1 MRLDLK
7 NSTPKVS
14 LSAQTLRTPR
24 PKHHRSRELF
34 IFLIFVLLSATF
46 WFVQSLQ
53 RRFTYTHRIPVV
65 YDSVP
70 PEVGL
75 PTTLPK
81 YIEVNLED
89 EGAHFLE
96 YTTRGLAPIRLRLQR
111 DGHVIAGFS
120 ISSSLL
126 SGEVRSRLST
136 GARVISIA
144 PSSIEAL
151 AYRRQRKVVPITWGS
166 RPRIAMGYATG
177 DIELT
182 PAEVTV
188 FASAKV
194 LDTLT
199 HIQTAPFEENV
210 LQATTTTK
218 VRLRLPEGVYASTN
232 VVQVHIPIEQ
242 LTEQSFTLPVEV
254 TGAPEG
260 FVLLPLPRMV
270 TIQLTLPRSR
280 YKDIHPEDLK
290 VAVAYPDLV
299 TEAASVDTE
308 TPRQLPL
315 TLVQKPDWL
324 KHYRLTPDHVQYVIE
339 ERK

>member
-14 LSAQTLRTPR
+14 LSAQKLSTPR
-24 PKHHRSRELF
+24 PQHHRSRELF

-53 RRFTYTHRIPVV
+53 RRFTYTLRIPVE
-65 YDSVP
+65 YDSIP
-70 PEVGL
+70 PEVGMQTKL
-75 PTTLPK
+75 PE
-81 YIEVNLED
+81 YIEVSLED
-89 EGAHFLE
+89 EGGHFLE

-111 DGHVIAGFS
+111 DRQVIAGFA
-120 ISSSLL
+120 ISSSML

-136 GARVISIA
+136 GARIISIS
-144 PSSIEAL
+144 PTSIEVM
-151 AYRRQRKVVPITWGS
+151 AYRRQRKVLPITLGS
-166 RPRIAMGYATG
+166 LPRIAMGYATG

-188 FASAKV
+188 FASGKT
-194 LDTLT
+194 LETLT
-199 HIQTAPFEENV
+199 SIQTAPFEENT

-218 VRLRLPEGVYASTN
+218 VRLRLPDGVYASTN
-232 VVQVHIPIEQ
+232 VVQVHIPVEQ

-254 TGAPEG
+254 IGTPEG
-260 FVLLPLPRMV
+260 FVLLPLPRV
-270 TIQLTLPRSR
+270 ATIQLTLPRSR

-290 VAVAYPDLV
+290 IAVAYPDLV
-299 TEAASVDTE
+299 TEAAAVDSDL
-308 TPRQLPL
+308 PRQLPI